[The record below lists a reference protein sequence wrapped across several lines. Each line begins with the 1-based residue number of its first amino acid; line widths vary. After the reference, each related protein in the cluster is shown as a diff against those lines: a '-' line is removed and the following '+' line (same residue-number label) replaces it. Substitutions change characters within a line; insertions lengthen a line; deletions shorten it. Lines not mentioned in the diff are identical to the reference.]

1 MKAWNIFLKNLK
13 VLIRSRSSGLI
24 IILGPLLVILLVGM
38 SFNTSNKYELSV
50 GVYTDEKSDLTNSF
64 VSKMKEA
71 NLRVADY
78 TIKDACID
86 DVKTGNINIC
96 LYFPKLAIEDNSTN
110 EIVFYVDPSKV
121 NLVTVVMNAVSSK
134 VSERSE
140 EITRDLTT
148 VLTESLAV
156 SQQEAASI
164 KPRADAVFQNI
175 QISKVKVKDTIAT
188 LDALNL
194 TFDIGAFNPQNMS
207 DTSLKVNRSIE
218 EFRSSG
224 YEAVEKGWEL
234 VDYLDVHMAG
244 ISDSQE
250 KSNIMIKKRLIK
262 LDLDALNQ
270 TLNRKGNF
278 SDTGIGDL
286 FFLVDRLRANL
297 VAVNY
302 QFDQISAA
310 RKQSLANLNDAD
322 ARLGNDLQDM
332 AKVRAS
338 IDNITSTITSI
349 QVTNVGSISKPV
361 RTTISPVIAEK
372 TLLNYL
378 FSSIIVLVV
387 MFICI
392 ILAATLVVSEKNSSS
407 GFRSAITPTGNVT
420 FFIGTFATVLA
431 ILVLQA
437 VVIMGVTI
445 YLFNAEFLIP
455 QLSVIAVILLLIIT
469 TFILLGMLIGHMFK
483 TEETATLASITIGSV
498 MLFVSNLVLPLESIS
513 AYARQ
518 AAQYN
523 PFVIGDNMLQKASL
537 FNAKL
542 PALAPQIKLLA
553 IYCGMLFLAILL
565 VEYFQRTH
573 LMHKLGFKFFT
584 KRQGQGRKKQEKKA
598 EKKKEEKKK

>member
-38 SFNTSNKYELSV
+38 SFNTSSKYELSV
-50 GVYTDEKSDLTNSF
+50 GVYTEEQSDLTTSF
-64 VSKMKEA
+64 VTKMKEA
-71 NLRVADY
+71 NLRVTDY
-78 TIKDACID
+78 PIKDSCID

-96 LYFPKLAIEDNSTN
+96 LYFPKMALEDNSTN

-175 QISKVKVKDTIAT
+175 QISKVKVKDTIAM

-194 TFDIGAFNPQNMS
+194 TFDMSAFNPQNMS

-286 FFLVDRLRANL
+286 FFLVERLRTNL

-302 QFDQISAA
+302 QFDQINTA

-349 QVTNVGSISKPV
+349 QVTNVGSISRPV

-420 FFIGTFATVLA
+420 FFIGTFVTVLA
-431 ILVLQA
+431 ILILQA

-445 YLFNAEFLIP
+445 YLFNAEFLMP

-542 PALAPQIKLLA
+542 PALLPQIKLLA
-553 IYCGMLFLAILL
+553 IYCGILFVAILV
-565 VEYFQRTH
+565 VEYFQKTH
-573 LMHKLGFKFFT
+573 LMHKIGFKLYT
-584 KRQGQGRKKQEKKA
+584 KRQARGKKKQEKKA
-598 EKKKEEKKK
+598 EKKKEEKK